1 MMDLYLTILIRY
13 VKFPKDV
20 FPSKDLCPKQ
30 VGCIN
35 DSLKKNNQVV
45 VGGEDPL
52 GRELILSGDS
62 SILLSM
68 ACCSKGACG
77 WPLK

>member
-1 MMDLYLTILIRY
+1 MMDLYLTILVRY
-13 VKFPKDV
+13 VKFHKDV

-35 DSLKKNNQVV
+35 DSLKKTPRWLLR
-45 VGGEDPL
+45 GKPL